1 MHVHWKGC
9 IVGCPDFSIITNF
22 RWSST
27 VNTTQTNHNMLC
39 TAYTINYLSEV
50 FCSFEQST
58 TSQLS
63 SKLRGRW
70 LDLYVQAWLRG
81 PWEVTPLPSGNFQI
95 LSQSNYFTC
104 TPSAYQQGWQ
114 DQRHQNFTRYVRSK
128 KLCQAV
134 PQDQRWRLDTISQNN
149 ICPWKLGS
157 VISLFSYA
165 PEHRTDKY
173 NMLTLLSG
181 TICQQMHPTQP
192 APFIKLPHLFHLV
205 VFVFCFW

>member
-149 ICPWKLGS
+149 ICPWNQGS
-157 VISLFSYA
+157 VISLFHI
-165 PEHRTDKY
+165 P
-173 NMLTLLSG
+173 LSIVPIN
-181 TICQQMHPTQP
+181 TICWLSSLEPS
-192 APFIKLPHLFHLV
+192 ASKCILPSQLPLSNCHTFSIS
-205 VFVFCFW
+205 